1 MYSLGYDFV
10 VSSDLTRQTDQVII
24 FRKGVSLG
32 KAGDTMVHKFSFS
45 FFGVNTSLEH
55 NLFKIPVLI
64 QTDIEN
70 LKKKIHFKPEKGQWT
85 FYSATSFLEKCRK
98 VVLEKWFFKLG
109 FFFSGQPLFSNL
121 KKCGFIV

>member
-45 FFGVNTSLEH
+45 FFGFNTSLEH

-70 LKKKIHFKPEKGQWT
+70 LKKIHFKPEKGQ
-85 FYSATSFLEKCRK
+85 FLVYFNRAIIIC
-98 VVLEKWFFKLG
+98 
-109 FFFSGQPLFSNL
+109 
-121 KKCGFIV
+121 

>member
-45 FFGVNTSLEH
+45 FFGFNTSLEH

-70 LKKKIHFKPEKGQWT
+70 LKKKNPFQT
-85 FYSATSFLEKCRK
+85 RK
-98 VVLEKWFFKLG
+98 SP
-109 FFFSGQPLFSNL
+109 FSGLLLQDYY
-121 KKCGFIV
+121 